1 MINAVI
7 AMLASAVAT
16 SGPVDAG
23 SQPLPTADTPPAAAA
38 PAKPVKKPKDPG
50 DKIVCHD
57 DPLTGSHLGSTVCK
71 KQKEWD
77 AITNASR
84 NLLDNTNHQQMGYK
98 PPGG

>member
-7 AMLASAVAT
+7 ALLASAVAT
-16 SGPVDAG
+16 SGSPDAG
-23 SQPLPTADTPPAAAA
+23 SQPLAPTDTPPPTA
-38 PAKPVKKPKDPG
+38 PAKPVKKAKDPG

-57 DPLTGSHLGSTVCK
+57 DPATGSHLGSSVCK

-77 AITNASR
+77 AISNSSQQFLNTTNR
-84 NLLDNTNHQQMGYK
+84 MQGGYK